1 MTVNPKALAR
11 SATAD
16 PIRPKFSIKVT
27 NFPSFIS
34 FHYKLSIE
42 SVINFLLSLSLA
54 KFAFAAEEQQ
64 PQPLRNIK
72 SFCFA
77 ISKKIFLHPFT
88 VFENGQKITWWNI
101 YLIPQCLKCLHGYER
116 NLKPHPWV
124 APDPWFS
131 CLPWPYWPTKRS
143 VCKGWESS
151 RGLNPPLLPHHILER
166 YTQRFQALLQPTKQL
181 KN

>member
-1 MTVNPKALAR
+1 MWST
-11 SATAD
+11 
-16 PIRPKFSIKVT
+16 FC
-27 NFPSFIS
+27 
-34 FHYKLSIE
+34 
-42 SVINFLLSLSLA
+42 SLSLA

-101 YLIPQCLKCLHGYER
+101 YLIPQCLKCPHGYER

-181 KN
+181 KNYVVKKILIKVGGKCYLIINVVNTTANPDNDSELFKFF